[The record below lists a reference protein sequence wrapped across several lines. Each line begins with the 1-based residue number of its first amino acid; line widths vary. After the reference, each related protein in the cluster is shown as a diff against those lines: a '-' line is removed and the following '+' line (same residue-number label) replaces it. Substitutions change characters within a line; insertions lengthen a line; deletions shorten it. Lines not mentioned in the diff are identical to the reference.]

1 MTQVVR
7 QTEPERQIMKL
18 TIFIYHVRF
27 GSNIMTV
34 PRQCVRPFLRK
45 PLYRNSNNTGSNE
58 IVHLSSRSAGVLG
71 DKSSSASSSSR
82 QEAAA
87 PPHHEQERTTI
98 RRLERHL
105 TLTDLIAIGIGA
117 TIGSG

>member
-1 MTQVVR
+1 
-7 QTEPERQIMKL
+7 MKL

-45 PLYRNSNNTGSNE
+45 PLYRSSNSNTRNE
-58 IVHLSSRSAGVLG
+58 IVHLSSRSGVLG
-71 DKSSSASSSSR
+71 DKSSAASI
-82 QEAAA
+82 
-87 PPHHEQERTTI
+87 RT
-98 RRLERHL
+98 LERHL